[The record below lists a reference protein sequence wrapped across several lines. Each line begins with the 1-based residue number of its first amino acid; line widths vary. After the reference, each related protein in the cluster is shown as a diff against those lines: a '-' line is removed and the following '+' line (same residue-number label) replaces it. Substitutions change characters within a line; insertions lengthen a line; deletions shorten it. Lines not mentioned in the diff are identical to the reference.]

1 MKHWERVLEAVPDV
15 DVRWDVPASTLNTFR
30 VGGTVRC
37 VARPRTE
44 DSLKTLLKALKAEGL
59 PWTIL
64 GNGSNVLF
72 PDGLWD
78 HMVILLDR
86 CATRFQYHPWDDR
99 CGTVRAG
106 SGLKLAHLLKLCIRH
121 GWTGLEFLAGIPATV
136 GGAVVMNAGTRD
148 GAVGDVL
155 ERVRFL
161 DETLQERTVPRW
173 ELSMGYRSGGLPAGA
188 VVLEADFR
196 VMAGL
201 PRHIA
206 AKVAGFLRQR
216 RRSQPA
222 RWPSAGCV
230 FKNPP
235 GRSAGALIDQAGF
248 KGYRVGDAEVSPVHA
263 NWIVNRGRATRSD
276 VLAVIRT
283 VQDGVR
289 ERFGVDMELEVRV
302 LE

>member
-1 MKHWERVLEAVPDV
+1 MRDWKHLLDTVADVEAQ
-15 DVRWDVPASTLNTFR
+15 WDVPASTLNTFR

-37 VARPRTE
+37 VVRPRTE
-44 DSLKTLLKALKAEGL
+44 DSLKTLLKALNAEGL
-59 PWTIL
+59 PWTVL

-72 PDGLWD
+72 PDGPWD
-78 HMVILLDR
+78 HMVIFLDR
-86 CATRFQYHPWDDR
+86 CPTRVKYRPWDDR
-99 CGTVRAG
+99 SGTVRVG
-106 SGLKLAHLLKLCIRH
+106 SGLKLSHLLKLCIRH

-148 GAVGDVL
+148 GAVSDVL

-161 DETLQERTVPRW
+161 DETLEERTVPRW
-173 ELSMGYRSGGLPAGA
+173 ELSMGYRSGGLPTGA

-206 AKVAGFLRQR
+206 RKVAGLLRER

-263 NWIVNRGRATRSD
+263 NWIVNRGRATRAD
-276 VLAVIRT
+276 VLDVIRT
-283 VQDGVR
+283 VRDGVR
-289 ERFGVDMELEVRV
+289 ERFGVDLELEVRV

>member
-1 MKHWERVLEAVPDV
+1 VKDWERLVNTVTDV
-15 DVRWDVPASTLNTFR
+15 DVRWDVPASRLNTFR

-44 DSLKTLLKALKAEGL
+44 DSLKTLLKTLKAEGL
-59 PWTIL
+59 PWTIV

-72 PDGLWD
+72 PDGAWD

-86 CATRFQYHPWDDR
+86 CATRLEYHRRDDR
-99 CGTVRAG
+99 SGTLRVG
-106 SGLKLAHLLKLCIRH
+106 SGLKLTHLLKLCIRH

-155 ERVRFL
+155 ERVRLL
-161 DETLQERTVPRW
+161 DETLRERTVSRS
-173 ELSMGYRSGGLPAGA
+173 ELSMGYRSGGLPPGA

-196 VMAGL
+196 VRLGL
-201 PRHIA
+201 PRRIA
-206 AKVAGFLRQR
+206 GKVAGFLRER
-216 RRSQPA
+216 RQSQPA

-235 GRSAGALIDQAGF
+235 GLSAGALIDQAGF

-263 NWIVNRGRATRSD
+263 NWIVNRGRATRAD
-276 VLAVIRT
+276 VLEVIRT
-283 VQDGVR
+283 VRHGVR
-289 ERFGVDMELEVRV
+289 ERFGVDLELEVRV